1 MGTRAMNWD
10 SVKSL
15 AVSLVFFSALADVFR
30 CKAPVPW
37 SRGMVLDG
45 CKPIMVNSVSF
56 VVISVGEARDL
67 ALTSEPHG
75 KVCWGFR
82 EG

>member
-1 MGTRAMNWD
+1 MNWD

-15 AVSLVFFSALADVFR
+15 AISLVFFSALANVFR

-37 SRGMVLDG
+37 SQGMVLDG

-56 VVISVGEARDL
+56 VVISVGEACDFAPTR
-67 ALTSEPHG
+67 EPPG
-75 KVCWGFR
+75 KVCWASRDG
-82 EG
+82 